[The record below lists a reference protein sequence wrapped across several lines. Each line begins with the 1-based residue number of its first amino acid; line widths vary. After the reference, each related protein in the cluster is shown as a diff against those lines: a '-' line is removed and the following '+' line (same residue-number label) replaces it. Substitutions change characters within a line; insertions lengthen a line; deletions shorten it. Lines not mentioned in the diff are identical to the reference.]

1 MVYYVLGALEDKK
14 KLLILVMKMNEELL
28 LKNEEFESCIVN
40 LIEMIKRTKLND
52 VVVKKVFSVMQK
64 LRIKK
69 RKQICK

>member
-1 MVYYVLGALEDKK
+1 
-14 KLLILVMKMNEELL
+14 MKMNEELL

-40 LIEMIKRTKLND
+40 LTEMIKRTKLND

-69 RKQICK
+69 LASRFVNNEDTKSYQ